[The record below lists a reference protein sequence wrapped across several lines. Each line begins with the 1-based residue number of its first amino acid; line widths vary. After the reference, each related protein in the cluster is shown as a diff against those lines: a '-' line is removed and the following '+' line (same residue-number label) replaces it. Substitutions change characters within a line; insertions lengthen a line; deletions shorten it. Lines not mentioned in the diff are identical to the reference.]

1 MDCFYFSQGVH
12 LKWCPFHTVFMEIII
27 YLFIL
32 LIFIQE
38 DTSTSQQTAEMPKKN
53 KTPKKRSRDSQK
65 READEN
71 VTSRSRKRKAPPSE
85 NKIGHKTNK
94 SAVIGRKN
102 KSKRKELKTKQDEST
117 SSMATTDKRNDQLLV
132 DHSEDLSA
140 SELDGNFNLSDNRD
154 STFLCDADVQQSDRD
169 FLQQQIKV
177 LKTPFELEVDCTA
190 LSRIRGQLSVNNV
203 SGL

>member
-1 MDCFYFSQGVH
+1 M
-12 LKWCPFHTVFMEIII
+12 
-27 YLFIL
+27 
-32 LIFIQE
+32 FIQE
-38 DTSTSQQTAEMPKKN
+38 DASTSQQTAELPKKN

-85 NKIGHKTNK
+85 NKIGHKTSK
-94 SAVIGRKN
+94 RAVIGRKN
-102 KSKRKELKTKQDEST
+102 KSKRKELETKQDEST
-117 SSMATTDKRNDQLLV
+117 SSMETTDKHINQPLV

-140 SELDGNFNLSDNRD
+140 CELDGNVDLSDNRD
-154 STFLCDADVQQSDRD
+154 ATFLHDADVQQSDRD

-190 LSRIRGQLSVNNV
+190 LAKIRGQ
-203 SGL
+203 